1 VTVTAIIASAGR
13 GRRMAS
19 DVAKQFLELHGAP
32 ILVHTLKKFDKNPDV
47 DNIILVA
54 PANAVDFLKMELVEK
69 FRISKV
75 SKIVVGGNSRQQSV
89 WNGLKNMPL
98 ETTLVAIHDGVRP
111 FVTSEEISRVIAAA
125 EEEGAAVLAVPVKDT
140 VKIVRSG
147 KIESTPDRERIW
159 LAQTPQVF
167 RKEIIIDAYR
177 LAMEK
182 KFSGTDDA
190 SLVEKLGVSVSIVEG
205 SYSNIKITTPEDLDF
220 AEIILQK
227 MR

>member
-1 VTVTAIIASAGR
+1 
-13 GRRMAS
+13 
-19 DVAKQFLELHGAP
+19 
-32 ILVHTLKKFDKNPDV
+32 
-47 DNIILVA
+47 
-54 PANAVDFLKMELVEK
+54 MELVEK

-89 WNGLKNMPL
+89 WNGLKNMPP

-111 FVTSEEISRVIAAA
+111 FVTSEEISRVITAA
-125 EEEGAAVLAVPVKDT
+125 EEEGAAILAVPVKDT

-167 RKEIIIDAYR
+167 RKEIIINAYR

-182 KFSGTDDA
+182 KFSGTEDA
-190 SLVEKLGVSVSIVEG
+190 SLVEKLGVSVSIVKG